1 MYIRSQDK
9 SVVVQFT
16 GGVVYQEES
25 CVTYCLSDGTEFD
38 LAEYDSEE
46 SAAAVLEIF
55 YNSLQNDF
63 FDFSQ
68 YTT

>member
-9 SVVVQFT
+9 SVVIHFT
-16 GGVVYQEES
+16 DGAVYQEGEGI
-25 CVTYCLSDGTEFD
+25 TYCTSGGTEFD

-46 SAAAVLEIF
+46 SAASVLDIF
-55 YNSLQNDF
+55 FSSIQNDF

-68 YTT
+68 YN